1 MNASATA
8 GRLSERRYFVAVWV
22 GFATLVAAGFARSYY
37 LRSFFDAPP
46 LTTLVHVHGAV
57 MTAWVVL
64 LGAQISLIVVLRP
77 AWHRR
82 LGWWGVGIGNLVVAL
97 GCAATMTA
105 AAREVAGG
113 TARGPLQLTVLGL
126 ELTQMVLFATLAAL
140 AIRQRRGPDVHSR
153 LMILATM
160 CLLPSPIARLPINFG
175 ANAGIL
181 MWFDLIVIAV
191 VVADAIRQR
200 RLHPAYGWGATLL
213 LAGLNGAYVVAYTP
227 TWHRMAT
234 WLVS

>member
-1 MNASATA
+1 MTASATA
-8 GRLSERRYFVAVWV
+8 GRLSEPQYFVAVWV
-22 GFATLVAAGFARSYY
+22 GFATLVAAGFAKSYY

-46 LTTLVHVHGAV
+46 LTMLVHVHGAV
-57 MTAWVVL
+57 LTAWVAL
-64 LGAQISLIVVLRP
+64 LGAQIGLIVFHRS

-82 LGWWGVGIGNLVVAL
+82 LGWWGVGLGTLVVAL
-97 GCAATMTA
+97 GCAATLTA

-113 TARGPLQLTVLGL
+113 TARESAHLTVLGL
-126 ELTQMVLFATLAAL
+126 ELTQMLLFATLAAL
-140 AIRQRRGPDVHSR
+140 AIRLSRRPDVHKR

-175 ANAGIL
+175 SNAGIL

-191 VVADAIRQR
+191 VAADAIRQR

-213 LAGLNGAYVVAYTP
+213 LGGLNGAYVVAYTP